1 MARTIVIGGIESTF
15 RNAQILCDLGENIV
29 MFYTRGPRSPGWEGV
44 EMIDETRFAFA
55 SNVPRSIV
63 SGNINEHLEEMRALE
78 PDVIYSLG
86 WQQVYGPKLL
96 ALCKFVGI
104 HESLLPKGAGAVPIA
119 NAILH
124 DVAVTGC
131 TLFWLDAG
139 MDTGPII
146 GQLRG
151 RLDPRTANATAL
163 YEEAMQLGG
172 ELLRMFVPHI
182 NAGTAPAIPQDASRR
197 TVYRKVKWDDWS
209 VDRVIRAKVYP
220 YA

>member
-1 MARTIVIGGIESTF
+1 
-15 RNAQILCDLGENIV
+15 
-29 MFYTRGPRSPGWEGV
+29 MFYTRGPKSPGWEGV
-44 EMIDETRFAFA
+44 DMIDESRFAFA
-55 SNVPRSIV
+55 ASAPRTIV
-63 SGNINEHLEEMRALE
+63 NSHINDHLENMRRLQ

-86 WQQVYGPKLL
+86 WQQVYSRDLL
-96 ALCKFVGI
+96 SLCKVVGI
-104 HESLLPKGAGAVPIA
+104 HESLLPEGAGAVPIA

-124 DVAVTGC
+124 NVPVTGC

-151 RLDPRTANATAL
+151 RCDPRKSTATEL
-163 YEEAMQLGG
+163 YDEAMVLGG

-182 NAGTAPAIPQDASRR
+182 NNGTAPRIPQDTSQR
-197 TVYRKVKWDDWS
+197 TVYRKVKWEHWAADK
-209 VDRVIRAKVYP
+209 VKRAKVYP